1 MSVSPTWASDLV
13 VEDENG
19 GGTGGV
25 VTVVESKEPEAP
37 ASRRGSCAGEEGDA
51 FMPLVND
58 MFGGEGGGG
67 ALAQLPPL
75 GAGGSPGARPGGGYV
90 MVFGASSA
98 GQFKCSA
105 KRGTQYFG
113 DDVSMLLCGSRKPQL
128 VHYSVK
134 TTEVTHRAGQES
146 AIPNFKGSF
155 LGRFPL
161 VLADLWTSD
170 HLSERSRSVDAFS
183 GTRARGT
190 LTLKRH

>member
-1 MSVSPTWASDLV
+1 MAPAVPATMSVSPTWASDLV

-75 GAGGSPGARPGGGYV
+75 GAGGSPGARP
-90 MVFGASSA
+90 
-98 GQFKCSA
+98 
-105 KRGTQYFG
+105 R
-113 DDVSMLLCGSRKPQL
+113 P
-128 VHYSVK
+128 
-134 TTEVTHRAGQES
+134 
-146 AIPNFKGSF
+146 
-155 LGRFPL
+155 
-161 VLADLWTSD
+161 W
-170 HLSERSRSVDAFS
+170 
-183 GTRARGT
+183 ARP
-190 LTLKRH
+190 